1 MSKSGNSVYL
11 IDGSALVYRSYFA
24 FIRNPLI
31 NSKGENTSATYGL
44 VNSLLRLIKEEEPEY
59 LAIVFDTKA
68 PTFRH
73 ERYEEYKSTRAKM
86 PDELVEQLP
95 RVREAVEA
103 LNIPRFEMEGFEAD
117 DIIGTM
123 AKLAEAAGFD
133 VWCVTGD
140 KDYFQLVTERVRV
153 YIPKKSPEAPERIG
167 REEVKAKFGVYPE
180 QVIDKLSL
188 MGDSSDNV
196 PGVPGIGPVAA
207 DKLLAEFG
215 SLDEI
220 LAHTDR
226 IKAKGVREKI
236 EAHRDLATLSR
247 ELVTLHTA
255 VPIECDLSKLQRR
268 SIDYDAARKLF
279 LEMEFR
285 SLLTQLANGK
295 VEPVQSDL
303 MPRSGQD
310 CSYLTV
316 GSLEQLEN
324 LINEW
329 VILKEIAV
337 DTETTSLNP
346 LVAKL
351 VGVSIS
357 PKAGRAYYIPLGHAQ
372 DSQLNLPRDP
382 ALKLLGRVLENTAV
396 QKAGQ
401 NIKYDYEVLRRAGI
415 NVNPISFDTM
425 VASYVID
432 PSSRQHSLGYMALK
446 YFDHRMQPI
455 TELIGSGKNQ
465 RTFDSVPVADATYYS
480 CEDADYTLRLRGVL
494 APKLDEYG
502 LNSLYYDIELPLIKV
517 LASMER
523 EGVRIDVQF
532 LSQLSEQMKIKGDEL
547 AGRIYGIAGMPFNIN
562 STQQLSHILFEKL
575 RLPTKGKTAKKTGF
589 STDVSVLE
597 ELSRIHEFPRLI
609 LQYRQIQ
616 KLTSTYVD
624 SLPRLVNP
632 DTGRVHTSFNQTIA
646 ATGRLSST
654 DPNLQN
660 VPIRTE
666 EGKEIRK
673 AFVPRDQDHIL
684 LAVDYSQIEL
694 RILAHYSND
703 SGLIGAFER
712 NEDIHA
718 RTAAEVFGVDI
729 SQVTP
734 AQRRVAKTCNFA
746 IIYGVTAY
754 GLTQQTDLT
763 VEQARQFIDTY
774 FARYPGINAYIEATK
789 KFARENGFV
798 TTLFNRRRYLPEI
811 NDKNF
816 SIRQFAERTA
826 INTPIQGTAADVIK
840 IAMINIHKKLNGMR
854 SKMIL
859 QVHDELV
866 FDVHTEELAAVKQ
879 IVSQGMEHAAKLKV
893 PLIADMGV
901 ADNWLD
907 AK

>member
-1 MSKSGNSVYL
+1 MSKSGNSLYL

-31 NSKGENTSATYGL
+31 NSKGENTSATYGM
-44 VNSLLRLIKEEEPEY
+44 VTSLLKLIKEEEPEY

-73 ERYEEYKSTRAKM
+73 QMYEEYKSTRAKM

-95 RVREAVEA
+95 RIKEAVDA

-117 DIIGTM
+117 DIIGTL
-123 AKLAEAAGFD
+123 AKRAEKVGYN

-140 KDYFQLVTERVRV
+140 KDYFQLVTDRVHV
-153 YIPKKSPEAPERIG
+153 YIPRKSTESPERIG
-167 REEVKAKFGVYPE
+167 REEVKTKFGVFPE

-196 PGVPGIGPVAA
+196 PGVPGVGPVAA

-236 EAHRDLATLSR
+236 ESNVEMAKLSR
-247 ELVTLHTA
+247 ELVTIHTA
-255 VPIECDLSKLQRR
+255 VPVECEFEQLKRR
-268 SIDYDAARKLF
+268 PVDYDAARKLF
-279 LEMEFR
+279 LEMEYKG
-285 SLLTQLANGK
+285 LLSQLAEGK
-295 VEPVQSDL
+295 SEPSQTDL
-303 MPRSGQD
+303 LADTKRTEQ
-310 CSYLTV
+310 YVTV
-316 GSLEQLEN
+316 SSLEHLEK
-324 LINEW
+324 LVEEW
-329 VILKEIAV
+329 QGLKEIAV

-346 LVAKL
+346 LEANL
-351 VGVSIS
+351 VSVSIS
-357 PKAGRAYYIPLGHAQ
+357 TGAGKAYYIPIGHTA
-372 DSQLNLPRDP
+372 DAEKNLPRDE
-382 ALKLLGRVLENTAV
+382 ALKLLAKVLESKSV

-401 NIKYDYEVLRRAGI
+401 NIKYDYAILRNAGI
-415 NVNPISFDTM
+415 EIDPVSFDSM

-432 PSSRQHSLGYMALK
+432 PSSRQHSLDYMALK

-455 TELIGSGKNQ
+455 TDLIGSGKNQ
-465 RTFDSVPVADATYYS
+465 KTFDTVAVADATYYS
-480 CEDADYTLRLRGVL
+480 CEDADYTYRLRGVL
-494 APKLDEYG
+494 APKIDELK

-523 EGVRIDVQF
+523 EGVRIDVKF
-532 LSQLSEQMKIKGDEL
+532 LSQLSDQMQKKSDEL
-547 AGRIYGIAGMPFNIN
+547 TGRIYEIAGMPFNIH

-575 RLPTKGKTAKKTGF
+575 NLPTKGKTAKKTGF

-597 ELSRIHEFPRLI
+597 ELSKLHEFPYLI
-609 LQYRQIQ
+609 LQYRQVQ
-616 KLTSTYVD
+616 KLKSTYVD
-624 SLPRLVNP
+624 ALPRMVNAE
-632 DTGRVHTSFNQTIA
+632 TGRVHTSFNQTIA

-660 VPIRTE
+660 IPIRTE

-673 AFVPRDQDHIL
+673 AFIPRDKDHIL
-684 LAVDYSQIEL
+684 LAADYSQIEL
-694 RILAHYSND
+694 RILAHYSGD
-703 SGLIGAFER
+703 PGLIEAFKR
-712 NEDIHA
+712 NEDVHS

-729 SQVTP
+729 KDVTP

-763 VEQARQFIDTY
+763 VEQAKQFIETY
-774 FARYPGINAYIEATK
+774 FARYPGINSYIEETK
-789 KFARENGFV
+789 KTARTDGYV

-826 INTPIQGTAADVIK
+826 INTPIQGTAADIIK
-840 IAMINIHKKLNGMR
+840 IAMIDIDKKLTGYKSRMV
-854 SKMIL
+854 L

-866 FDVHTEELAAVKQ
+866 FDVHTTELEAVKR
-879 IVSQGMEHAAKLKV
+879 IVAEGMEKAAKLKV
-893 PLIADMGV
+893 PLIADIGV

>member
-1 MSKSGNSVYL
+1 MSKSGNSIYL

-31 NSKGENTSATYGL
+31 NSKGENTSATYG
-44 VNSLLRLIKEEEPEY
+44 VINALLRLIKEEEPEY
-59 LAIVFDTKA
+59 LAIVFDAKA

-73 ERYEEYKSTRAKM
+73 EKYEEYKSTRAKM

-95 RVREAVEA
+95 RIREAVDA

-123 AKLAEAAGFD
+123 AKRAETDGYD

-140 KDYFQLVTERVRV
+140 KDYFQLVTDKVGV
-153 YIPKKSPEAPERIG
+153 YVPKKSTETPERIG
-167 REEVKAKFGVYPE
+167 REEVRAKFGVYPE
-180 QVIDKLSL
+180 QVVDKLSL

-196 PGVPGIGPVAA
+196 PGVPGVGPVAA

-215 SLDEI
+215 SLDEV
-220 LAHTDR
+220 LAHPDR
-226 IKAKGVREKI
+226 IKAKGLREKI
-236 EAHRDLATLSR
+236 ELHRDLALLSR
-247 ELVTLHTA
+247 ELVTLHTS
-255 VPIECDLSKLQRR
+255 VPVAFDLSKMRR
-268 SIDYDAARKLF
+268 KPVDHEAARKLF

-285 SLLTQLANGK
+285 SLLSQLAGDK
-295 VEPVQSDL
+295 AEPSQTDL
-303 MPRSGQD
+303 LPGSGQGY
-310 CSYLTV
+310 SYTGV
-316 GSLEQLEN
+316 SSLGRLES
-324 LINEW
+324 LVSEW
-329 VILKEIAV
+329 MTLKELAI

-346 LVAKL
+346 LEAKL

-357 PKAGRAYYIPLGHAQ
+357 PKAGCAYYVPLGHLPDPKQ
-372 DSQLNLPRDP
+372 NLPREG
-382 ALKLLGRVLENTAV
+382 ALRLLKRVFENPSV

-401 NIKYDYEVLRRAGI
+401 NIKYDYQVLLSAGI
-415 NVNPISFDTM
+415 DVQPISFDSM

-432 PSSRQHSLGYMALK
+432 PSSRQHSLDYMALK

-455 TELIGSGKNQ
+455 TDLIGSGKSQ
-465 RTFDSVPVADATYYS
+465 RTFDSVTVADATYYS
-480 CEDADYTLRLRGVL
+480 CEDADYTFRLRGVL
-494 APKLDEYG
+494 APKIDEYR
-502 LNSLYYDIELPLIKV
+502 LNSLYYDVELPLIKV

-523 EGVRIDVQF
+523 EGVRIDSPF
-532 LSQLSEQMKIKGDEL
+532 LEQLSDQMQRKSDEL
-547 AGRIYGIAGMPFNIN
+547 TGQIHEIAGVPFNIN

-597 ELSRIHEFPRLI
+597 ELSKVHEFPRLI

-616 KLTSTYVD
+616 KLKGTYVD
-624 SLPRLVNP
+624 ALPRLVNP
-632 DTGRVHTSFNQTIA
+632 STGRVHTSFNQTIA

-660 VPIRTE
+660 IPIRTE

-673 AFVPRDQDHIL
+673 AFVPRDKDHVL
-684 LAVDYSQIEL
+684 LAADYSQIEL
-694 RILAHYSND
+694 RILAHYSD
-703 SGLIGAFER
+703 DPGLIAAFER
-712 NEDIHA
+712 NEDVHA

-729 SQVTP
+729 SQVTS

-763 VEQARQFIDTY
+763 VEQAKQFIETY
-774 FARYPGINAYIEATK
+774 FARYPGINGYIEATK
-789 KFARENGFV
+789 KTASETGFV

-811 NDKNF
+811 NDKTF
-816 SIRQFAERTA
+816 SVRQFAERTA
-826 INTPIQGTAADVIK
+826 INTPIQGTAADIIK
-840 IAMINIHKKLNGMR
+840 IAMISIYKKLAGMR
-854 SKMIL
+854 SRMIL

-866 FDVHTEELAAVKQ
+866 FDVHADELDAVRK
-879 IVSQGMEHAAKLKV
+879 IVSEGMEHAAKLKV
-893 PLIADMGV
+893 PLVADIGS

>member
-1 MSKSGNSVYL
+1 VSKSGHSVYL
-11 IDGSALVYRSYFA
+11 IDGSALIYRSYFA

-31 NSKGENTSATYGL
+31 NSKGENTSATYGV
-44 VNSLLRLIKEEEPEY
+44 VNALLRLIKEEEPDY

-95 RVREAVEA
+95 RVREAVDA

-123 AKLAEAAGFD
+123 AKRAEAAGYD

-140 KDYFQLVTERVRV
+140 KDYFQLVSDKVRV
-153 YIPKKSPEAPERIG
+153 YIPRKSTETPERVG
-167 REEVKAKFGVYPE
+167 REEVKTKFGVYPE
-180 QVIDKLSL
+180 QVVDKLSL

-220 LAHTDR
+220 LAHTDH

-236 EAHRDLATLSR
+236 EKHRHLAVLSR

-255 VPIECDLSKLQRR
+255 VPIEYDLAKFQRQPVN
-268 SIDYDAARKLF
+268 YDAARKLF

-285 SLLTQLANGK
+285 TLLSQLANGK
-295 VEPVQSDL
+295 VEPAQADL
-303 MPRSGQD
+303 IPQGGQE
-310 CSYLTV
+310 CNYLAV
-316 GSLEQLEN
+316 SSLGQLEG
-324 LINEW
+324 LVNEW
-329 VILKEIAV
+329 MMLREIAV
-337 DTETTSLNP
+337 DTETTSLNTME
-346 LVAKL
+346 AKL

-357 PKAGRAYYIPLGHAQ
+357 PKAGCAYYIPLGHVQ
-372 DSQLNLPRDP
+372 DPQHNLPYDP
-382 ALKLLGRVLENTAV
+382 ALSLLKKVLENPAV

-401 NIKYDYEVLRRAGI
+401 NIKYDCEVLRRAGVD
-415 NVNPISFDTM
+415 VNPISFDTM

-432 PSSRQHSLGYMALK
+432 PSSRQHSLDYMALK

-455 TELIGSGKNQ
+455 TDLIGSGKNQ
-465 RTFDSVPVADATYYS
+465 RTFDSVTVPDATYYS
-480 CEDADYTLRLRGVL
+480 CEDADYTFRLRGVL
-494 APKLDEYG
+494 APKIDEHG

-523 EGVRIDVQF
+523 EGVRIDVAF
-532 LSQLSEQMKIKGDEL
+532 LSQLSDQMKIKGDEL
-547 AGRIYGIAGMPFNIN
+547 TGQIYGIAGMPFNIN

-589 STDVSVLE
+589 ATDVSVLE
-597 ELSRIHEFPRLI
+597 ELSKIHEFPRLI
-609 LQYRQIQ
+609 LQYRQVQ
-616 KLTSTYVD
+616 KLKSTYVD

-660 VPIRTE
+660 IPIRTE
-666 EGKEIRK
+666 DGKEIRK
-673 AFVPRDQDHIL
+673 AFVPRDKDHVL

-703 SGLIGAFER
+703 PGLIGAFER

-754 GLTQQTDLT
+754 GLTQQTDLS
-763 VEQARQFIDTY
+763 VDQAKQFIDTY
-774 FARYPGINAYIEATK
+774 FARYPGINGYIETIK

-816 SIRQFAERTA
+816 SVRQFAERTA
-826 INTPIQGTAADVIK
+826 INTPIQGTAADIIK
-840 IAMINIHKKLNGMR
+840 IAMINIQNKLAGLR

-866 FDVHTEELAAVKQ
+866 FDVHADELAAVKQ
-879 IVSQGMEHAAKLKV
+879 IVSEGMEHAAKLRV
-893 PLIADMGV
+893 PLVAEMGV